1 MKKSLIMT
9 IIIFLLV
16 GVLGG
21 VVNAASASARP
32 SASSVEIGNNVTVTI
47 SFGQKVSAAK
57 NHNQRHQTIQQH
69 HQRTINHL
77 QQQNPQQNLLPTRI
91 TIKTI
96 IKKTKPQ

>member
-57 NHNQRHQTIQQH
+57 
-69 HQRTINHL
+69 
-77 QQQNPQQNLLPTRI
+77 
-91 TIKTI
+91 
-96 IKKTKPQ
+96 